1 MGTSPCACAD
11 CGVRFLGASF
21 VFSPAMMAAF
31 ISRTTAGVAVW
42 AWTMV
47 AARPVPT
54 SGGGFAMTTTAAST
68 AVPDKTRPPANHWGF
83 GSLSERA
90 GFSMTLK
97 VTNAAA
103 SDKATTARR
112 CGQLRAW
119 PRIIGAMTSIGQCH
133 RYHEYDTRPP
143 NCKGRS
149 PSSTPAPPAPA
160 PPAAAQP
167 QPMTTAAPATGSA
180 AAEPGY
186 GVWLL

>member
-1 MGTSPCACAD
+1 MGTSPGACAGS
-11 CGVRFLGASF
+11 GVRFLGAST
-21 VFSPAMMAAF
+21 VPRPAMMAAF
-31 ISRTTAGVAVW
+31 ISRVTAGVAMD
-42 AWTMV
+42 AWTTV

-90 GFSMTLK
+90 GFSMIVK

-103 SDKATTARR
+103 SDKTTTARR

-119 PRIIGAMTSIGQCH
+119 PRIMGAMTSIGQGH
-133 RYHEYDTRPP
+133 RDHEYDTRPP
-143 NCKGRS
+143 NCNGRS
-149 PSSTPAPPAPA
+149 PSTSPA
-160 PPAAAQP
+160 PPAAAP
-167 QPMTTAAPATGSA
+167 PAAAP
-180 AAEPGY
+180 EPGY